1 MSQTWLKCVVGGN
14 PLVVGV
20 FLAKTPKVLRTKLFK
35 IIIGYDDYNNYK
47 QLMYEF
53 PSPERCAV
61 PVFPGT
67 ETKKPRET
75 LISNGEAMYLYL
87 FYCI

>member
-47 QLMYEF
+47 
-53 PSPERCAV
+53 
-61 PVFPGT
+61 
-67 ETKKPRET
+67 
-75 LISNGEAMYLYL
+75 
-87 FYCI
+87 

>member
-1 MSQTWLKCVVGGN
+1 
-14 PLVVGV
+14 
-20 FLAKTPKVLRTKLFK
+20 
-35 IIIGYDDYNNYK
+35 
-47 QLMYEF
+47 MYEF